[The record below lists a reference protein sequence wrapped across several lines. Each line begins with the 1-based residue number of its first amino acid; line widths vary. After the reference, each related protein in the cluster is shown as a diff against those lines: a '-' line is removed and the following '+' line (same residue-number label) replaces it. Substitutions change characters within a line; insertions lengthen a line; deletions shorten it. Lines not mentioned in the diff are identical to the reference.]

1 MLDTVKLKAIGMS
14 YVRAAVAS
22 AVALYTAGQH
32 DPKVLATAFVAG
44 LVGPVLKAL
53 DSGAPE
59 FGRGA
64 KK

>member
-1 MLDTVKLKAIGMS
+1 MIDLEKAKQIALS
-14 YVRAAVAS
+14 YVRAAAAS

-32 DPKVLATAFVAG
+32 EPKTLATAFLAG

-53 DSGAPE
+53 DKSAPE
-59 FGRGA
+59 FGL